1 MHNPPNPMCSSC
13 PPGAGS
19 PSRHPQSAR
28 VLAAAV
34 SRPASVK
41 SAPIPRLPKS
51 PRILTTTVGSY
62 PVPDWLA
69 ALPSEQAV
77 IDATRVVFDIQRQ
90 AGIDLPTDGEL
101 YRFDVNHPDTNGMIE
116 YFIRPMAGISSV
128 VGRSITEEFSHHSPM
143 GFRRK
148 PAGVVTGP
156 LGEGSLN
163 LLADCQRAASVAG
176 GPFKFTV
183 TSPYML
189 ARTLLDHHYGSFPQ
203 LTMALGEVLAAQMP
217 GLPAA
222 CLQVDEANIP
232 GNPADGPLAA
242 ASMNLVLDGI
252 DRGTERAVHFCF
264 GNYGG
269 QTIQKGN
276 WQKLL
281 GFLNALH
288 TDHLVLELAHRPAA
302 DLDALKNIDKKV
314 TLGVGVIDIKV
325 NHIET
330 ADEVAARIEA
340 VEKKVGA
347 GRVGWVHPDC
357 GFWMLKRSIADRK
370 IEALVRGRDKYLGR

>member
-1 MHNPPNPMCSSC
+1 MCTSC
-13 PPGAGS
+13 PSDSTAS
-19 PSRHPQSAR
+19 STRSRKSVR
-28 VLAAAV
+28 TVAAATGL
-34 SRPASVK
+34 RAPSVK
-41 SAPIPRLPKS
+41 SAPVAAARVPKP

-128 VGRSITEEFSHHSPM
+128 VGRSIAEEFTRHSPM

-163 LLADCQRAASVAG
+163 LLTDCQRAASVAG
-176 GPFKFTV
+176 GAFKFTV

-189 ARTLLDHHYGSFPQ
+189 ARTLLDHHYGSFEK

-242 ASMNLVLDGI
+242 SSMNLVLDAIGQS
-252 DRGTERAVHFCF
+252 TERAVHFCF

-281 GFLNALH
+281 TFLNALH
-288 TDHLVLELAHRPAA
+288 TDHLVLELAHRPVA
-302 DLDALKNIDKKV
+302 DLEALKHIDKKIA
-314 TLGVGVIDIKV
+314 LGVGVIDIKV

-340 VEKKVGA
+340 VERKVGP
-347 GRVGWVHPDC
+347 GRVRWVHPDC

-370 IEALVRGRDKYLGR
+370 MEALVLGRDKYLGR